1 MIESDAASESAESD
15 WAEPLTPFDAA
26 NYIHEMSREMAAMAG
41 GASLPRVAAALELAR
56 DLAAEAMAQTSR
68 KRP

>member
-1 MIESDAASESAESD
+1 MIEVDAAPEPTDPD
-15 WAEPLTPFDAA
+15 WAEPLTSFDAA
-26 NYIHEMSREMAAMAG
+26 SYIHEMSREMAAMAG

-56 DLAAEAMAQTSR
+56 ELAAEAMAQTSR